1 VWSGVLAT
9 ASDLVFYGTMD
20 RWFKAVDATT
30 GEVVFQKQLPSG
42 IIGNPITFLGPDG
55 KQRIAVWSG
64 VGGWAGALVP
74 HEFSVD
80 DPSAITG
87 VMRKLPEFTPPGDT
101 LHVFK
106 IGS

>member
-1 VWSGVLAT
+1 MS
-9 ASDLVFYGTMD
+9 
-20 RWFKAVDATT
+20 R
-30 GEVVFQKQLPSG
+30 P
-42 IIGNPITFLGPDG
+42 P
-55 KQRIAVWSG
+55 
-64 VGGWAGALVP
+64 GALVP